1 MTTGLVLKRF
11 WDLAPNLGGLLLFL
25 RPLFLAII
33 NPPFHHGR
41 SARLANRKSK
51 SLFLPR
57 AGNTQAHYHAFR
69 GGQKT
74 TAGKRFE
81 CQNKKK
87 QLYVRMNFP
96 LLTGVCSSVHALLLH
111 AHKCEACQIKMELLN
126 GQWRI
131 ATRDGL
137 ASIDAIPP
145 P

>member
-1 MTTGLVLKRF
+1 MVAPPASQIENRNPFFCRGLVILR
-11 WDLAPNLGGLLLFL
+11 LITTLFEEDKKL
-25 RPLFLAII
+25 QE
-33 NPPFHHGR
+33 NVS
-41 SARLANRKSK
+41 SA
-51 SLFLPR
+51 
-57 AGNTQAHYHAFR
+57 
-69 GGQKT
+69 KT
-74 TAGKRFE
+74 
-81 CQNKKK
+81 KKK